1 MKNDFI
7 LVSAPKSD
15 VKRLHST
22 GECFKNGKHMYYQRD
37 NDVLHLNVEKFCLNS
52 LFDNYL
58 AEDDIK
64 TNLTKISFDEF
75 KTKLIEKLID
85 NDISELILNK

>member
-1 MKNDFI
+1 MKNNF
-7 LVSAPKSD
+7 VVRSAPKSD
-15 VKRLHST
+15 VERKHAT

-37 NDVLHLNVEKFCLNS
+37 KDVLHLNIKNFCLNS
-52 LFDNYL
+52 LYDNYL
-58 AEDDIK
+58 AEDNFEDE
-64 TNLTKISFDEF
+64 LTKISFDEF